1 MSVEASIL
9 HGYTSAWLMKHVQS
23 GLMKVGQ
30 RKCARAAL
38 LAAGAL
44 AACAAQAQGASA
56 QQEAGRVAVVSP
68 AAQPLEMG
76 RALEAPAGSSHAVLV
91 EQVQLL
97 EWTRRQP
104 PRFGT
109 EPSLAERSFGALFQ
123 AVSGGGSA
131 SQDLARINPDLPE

>member
-1 MSVEASIL
+1 
-9 HGYTSAWLMKHVQS
+9 
-23 GLMKVGQ
+23 
-30 RKCARAAL
+30 
-38 LAAGAL
+38 
-44 AACAAQAQGASA
+44 
-56 QQEAGRVAVVSP
+56 
-68 AAQPLEMG
+68 MG

-104 PRFGT
+104 PRFGAK
-109 EPSLAERSFGALFQ
+109 PSLAERSFGALFQ